1 MFIVLVLVDSTFAA
15 SSDWVRCLFEGGIYY
30 LILTYFVSITF
41 HDFRNLGKIMKFNT
55 HKI

>member
-1 MFIVLVLVDSTFAA
+1 MFIVLVLVYRTFAA